1 MALINYEQPG
11 KAAQPSPSI
20 WADCKGYRLIENGTG
35 CFVHEEFLGGVADT
49 VAANEY
55 RMIGASFS
63 MDADDDTV
71 LSFKASEVGGYQDIE
86 TDGDADDGWAI
97 FTEPFCRLIPNS
109 GKKFWLEG
117 RLEVGAA
124 DADQGFFFGLGEEA
138 CQSIDVVADNE
149 NDLITETLMGYR
161 IFTGEDAIDLVV
173 QKDDG
178 DESVLASDVTNLA
191 VLDTVLGT
199 GSKAALTTDT
209 EVKLGLK
216 FDGETTVDFFVNGVR
231 IVTWPLDTDYYDAT
245 KYLCFVG
252 ALKAG
257 AAAQSAAFDW
267 IRYAVEW

>member
-20 WADCKGYRLIENGTG
+20 WADCKGFRLVENGEG

-86 TDGDADDGWAI
+86 THSDADDAWAI

-117 RLEVGAA
+117 RLEVGVA

-138 CQSIDVVADNE
+138 CQSRDVVADDELN
-149 NDLITETLMGYR
+149 LITETLMGFR
-161 IFTGEDAIDLVV
+161 IFTGEEAIDLVV

-191 VLDTVLGT
+191 VLDSVLGS
-199 GSKAALTTDT
+199 GSKAALADNT
-209 EVKLGLK
+209 EVKLGVR
-216 FDGETTVDFFVNGVR
+216 FDGETTVEFFVNGVC
-231 IVTWPLDTDYYDAT
+231 IVAWPLDSDYYDED
-245 KYLCFVG
+245 KYLCFV
-252 ALKAG
+252 ATLKAG

-267 IRYAVEW
+267 IRYSAEF